1 VHKERERERCGE
13 RRRTGL
19 AIWRPM
25 PLVAPVT
32 IMETP
37 SSGGSWSGLVRWLAA
52 MRWKKNSPTMASQP
66 RPHSIH
72 PSSSLFPLSS
82 PPEGEP
88 ASPLEEEEGAAAA
101 SPSGASGRRRRRS
114 PAMRKEE
121 GRESLTSVQG
131 RWRSTP
137 NAANKQSSCSDLSGV
152 LF

>member
-1 VHKERERERCGE
+1 VHKEREREQCGE
-13 RRRTGL
+13 RRGRAGL

-37 SSGGSWSGLVRWLAA
+37 SSGGSSSGLVRWVAA

-72 PSSSLFPLSS
+72 PSASLFPLSS
-82 PPEGEP
+82 PPEEEP
-88 ASPLEEEEGAAAA
+88 ASPLEEEGAAVPP
-101 SPSGASGRRRRRS
+101 PSGAGGRRRRSS

-121 GRESLTSVQG
+121 GRESLTSVQVEK
-131 RWRSTP
+131 REM
-137 NAANKQSSCSDLSGV
+137 AIY
-152 LF
+152 